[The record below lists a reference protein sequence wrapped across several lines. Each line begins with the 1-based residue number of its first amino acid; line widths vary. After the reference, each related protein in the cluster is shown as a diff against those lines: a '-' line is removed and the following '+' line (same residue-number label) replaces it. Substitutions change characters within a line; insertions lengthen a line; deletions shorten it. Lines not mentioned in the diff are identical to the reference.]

1 MKHMTS
7 WAAEIDSQSYNND
20 VLFIQAAGNI
30 STDVI
35 SAYWQ
40 AGYPYPEYLDRELCR
55 ISNPA
60 QSLQA
65 ITVGSVS
72 ATELETDDLLP
83 WESKWRFLHSRA
95 QGRVYGMS

>member
-7 WAAEIDSQSYNND
+7 WAATIDSESYEND

-30 STDVI
+30 SPDII

-40 AGYPYPEYLDRELCR
+40 AGYPYPMYLDRELCR

-65 ITVGSVS
+65 LTVGSVS
-72 ATELETDDLLP
+72 ATDFETDDLIALGKKM
-83 WESKWRFLHSRA
+83 EASSFSRS
-95 QGRVYGMS
+95 GPGI